1 MLLAWA
7 YAVFHFLPFPLEV
20 QGFRMLAL
28 FGWIIYVFL
37 FIGPKGEILAPKLPG
52 R

>member
-7 YAVFHFLPFPLEV
+7 YAVFHFLPFPMAV

-28 FGWIIYVFL
+28 FGWTIYTFQ
-37 FIGPKGEILAPKLPG
+37 FIEPKGKILAPELPG
-52 R
+52 